1 MTHPSARLPAALYR
15 AEQVRELD
23 RVAIQVLGIP
33 GYTLMTRAGEAVYR
47 VLRSRWPEAGRIT
60 VVCGVGNNAGD
71 GYVVARCARADGLD
85 VRVLE
90 VGDAGRLH
98 GDAATAREDAQK
110 EGVVAGAYQGEARFG
125 ADVLVDAVFGTGLDR
140 PVSGAWRDAIH
151 AMNASACPVL
161 AVDIPSGLG
170 ADTGAVL
177 GTAVQAQATVSFIGL
192 KQGLFTAEGPAQCG
206 EVLFHDLAVPGQVY
220 ESIQP
225 SALRIDLD
233 DGSAWLAPRHRSAN
247 KGRFG
252 HVLVVGGAEGYGG
265 AVRMAGEAAA
275 RCGAGLVSVATHPA
289 SLPVCAA
296 RPELMCRG
304 IDAPDGLAPLI
315 EKASV
320 VAVGPGLGQSK
331 WGSEMLTAVL
341 ATDLPLVVDADALN
355 LLSRQP
361 GFRDNWVLTP
371 HPGEAARMLDRS
383 PAAIQADRFEAVE
396 QIRARYGGVVVLKGA
411 GSLVQGTEGPVGLC
425 AQGNPG
431 MASGGTGDILTGV
444 IAALAAQGC
453 DLDTA
458 ARQGVCLH
466 ARAGDLAAA
475 EGGERGVLATD
486 LLPHLRR
493 LVNPRRRK

>member
-1 MTHPSARLPAALYR
+1 MSHPSARLPTALYR

-47 VLRSRWPEAGRIT
+47 ALRTRWPEAGRIT

-85 VRVLE
+85 VGVVE
-90 VGDAGRLH
+90 VGDAGRLR

-110 EGVVAGAYQGEARFG
+110 DGVLARAYQGEARF
-125 ADVLVDAVFGTGLDR
+125 AAEVLVDAVFGTGLDR
-140 PVSGAWRDAIH
+140 PVTGEWRAAID
-151 AMNASACPVL
+151 AMNESGCPAL

-177 GTAVQAQATVSFIGL
+177 GAAVRAEATVSFIGL
-192 KQGLFTAEGPAQCG
+192 KQGLFTAEGPAHCG
-206 EVLFHDLAVPGQVY
+206 EVLFHDLAVPGRVY
-220 ESIQP
+220 ESSLP
-225 SALRIDLD
+225 SALLIDLD
-233 DGSAWLAPRHRSAN
+233 DGPAWLAPRHRSAN

-265 AVRMAGEAAA
+265 AARMAGEAAA
-275 RCGAGLVSVATHPA
+275 RCGAGLVSVATHPL
-289 SLPVCAA
+289 SLTGCVA

-304 IDAPDGLAPLI
+304 IEAPEGLAPLI

-320 VAVGPGLGQSK
+320 VAVGPGLGQSR
-331 WGSEMLTAVL
+331 WGSEMLAAVL

-361 GFRDNWVLTP
+361 RCRDNWVLTP
-371 HPGEAARMLDRS
+371 HPGEAARMLDRT
-383 PAAIQADRFEAVE
+383 PAAIQADRFEAAAQLRV
-396 QIRARYGGVVVLKGA
+396 RYGGVVVLKGA
-411 GSLVQGTEGPVGLC
+411 GSLVQGSDGQVGLC
-425 AQGNPG
+425 TRGNPG
-431 MASGGTGDILTGV
+431 MATGGTGDILTGV

-458 ARQGVCLH
+458 ARLGVCLH
-466 ARAGDLAAA
+466 ARAGELAAA
-475 EGGERGVLATD
+475 DGERGTLATD

-493 LVNPRRRK
+493 LVNP